1 MNTTAITPSRYWIN
15 RTKRH
20 LVLAACAIAAAWLA
34 YLAVPGHDT
43 RHRLSMGTAYSALAL
58 LVVCLALGPW
68 KVLRRQPNPVSFD
81 LRRDTGIWAGV
92 FALLHTAVG
101 LTVHLRGRMWMYFF
115 SHLHPL
121 KIQASKFGLANY
133 VGAVAALLFLGL
145 LTISNDASLR
155 SMKARRW
162 KSLQRWTYAAAV
174 LTVLHGALFQSVE
187 GRPAPWL
194 AAYWALVLA
203 AASFQLAGYLARK
216 KRSRG

>member
-1 MNTTAITPSRYWIN
+1 MNTTALTPSRYWIQ

-20 LVLAACAIAAAWLA
+20 FALAACALAAAWLT

-58 LVVCLALGPW
+58 LVVCLCLGPL
-68 KVLRRQPNPVSFD
+68 KILRQRPNPISFD
-81 LRRDTGIWAGV
+81 LRRDIGIWAGI
-92 FALLHTAVG
+92 FALIHTGIG

-121 KIQASKFGLANY
+121 KIQNSKFGLANY

-145 LTISNDASLR
+145 LTISNDLSLR
-155 SMKARRW
+155 SLKSRRW
-162 KSLQRWTYAAAV
+162 KSLQRWTYLAAV

-187 GRPAPWL
+187 SRQAPWL
-194 AAYWALVLA
+194 AAYWLLVAVALG
-203 AASFQLAGYLARK
+203 FQAAGYAAVRK
-216 KRSRG
+216 KRN